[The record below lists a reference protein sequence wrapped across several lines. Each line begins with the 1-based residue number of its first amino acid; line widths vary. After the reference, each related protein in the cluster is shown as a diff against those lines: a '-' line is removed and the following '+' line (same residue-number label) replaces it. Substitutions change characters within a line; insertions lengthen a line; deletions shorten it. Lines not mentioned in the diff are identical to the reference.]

1 VASKRL
7 VYVHIPKTGGTGLDT
22 WLNKTF
28 SERGVFWYPSD
39 YILPRRVDVPECASV
54 VVGHAPGDLDGT
66 CITVMRDPAER
77 VASLYYAHLAYGD
90 FPHKGLSLHEF
101 VEQAPYAEID
111 NGMTRRLAGG
121 ELDFDKALATL
132 RRYAFVG
139 ARPHE
144 LVRWVETHFGP
155 STAVYRAMNINAMRP
170 SLRADEREHIL
181 AHNQLDQELFR
192 SAGNV

>member
-77 VASLYYAHLAYGD
+77 VASLYYAHLA
-90 FPHKGLSLHEF
+90 
-101 VEQAPYAEID
+101 YAEID